1 MAVRQEAVICVQLV
15 LCLAALYE
23 GYVADHDNEC
33 ANDLSQIRDKVLT
46 EDPNELFKV
55 TNELAKVRKLS
66 VIANT
71 PIHCQLRRLCF

>member
-23 GYVADHDNEC
+23 GYVAEHDNDH
-33 ANDLSQIRDKVLT
+33 ASGLSQIRDKVLT

-66 VIANT
+66 VI
-71 PIHCQLRRLCF
+71 PITRIQCQL

>member
-23 GYVADHDNEC
+23 GYVADHDNDQEGS
-33 ANDLSQIRDKVLT
+33 LSQIRDKVLT

-66 VIANT
+66 VI
-71 PIHCQLRRLCF
+71 PISPLHYQL

>member
-15 LCLAALYE
+15 LRLAALYE
-23 GYVADHDNEC
+23 GCVADRDDDC

-55 TNELAKVRKLS
+55 TNELAKVRK
-66 VIANT
+66 
-71 PIHCQLRRLCF
+71 